1 MLLKFWG
8 GGVWEEGW
16 GCGKRLGGC
25 GGRGGGAWALGAT
38 HGASGSSALTRAC
51 QLGATQSAS
60 LQGAT
65 RSANRGCVQSR
76 PCHVSPIRENA
87 LRSNA
92 L

>member
-8 GGVWEEGW
+8 VGGEEAGGVGRGW
-16 GCGKRLGGC
+16 
-25 GGRGGGAWALGAT
+25 GGGAWA
-38 HGASGSSALTRAC
+38 
-51 QLGATQSAS
+51 LGATQSAS